1 MRLNTGSDNMAKVT
15 SLKITDNSK
24 ALLKAYEGQLLRALE
39 AVGLQAEGY
48 AQLEL
53 ENDPRRIDTGL
64 LRNSITHAIDG
75 EKPAKTNYQSNAKDK
90 HGNRIERKSGAYH
103 GSTPSEGKN
112 KRCVYI
118 GTNVE
123 YAPYVEYGTQKM
135 TANHFIR
142 NSVEKYAKEYK
153 EIFKKYFKG

>member
-1 MRLNTGSDNMAKVT
+1 MAEVSKVK
-15 SLKITDNSK
+15 LTDNTN
-24 ALLKAYEGQLLRALE
+24 AFLKAYENQLLKALE

-48 AQLEL
+48 AILEL
-53 ENDPRRIDTGL
+53 ENNPRRVDTGL

-75 EKPAKTNYQSNAKDK
+75 EKPAKTSYDSNSTDK
-90 HGNRIERKSGAYH
+90 HGNHIKIKHGTYKGAAPKESG
-103 GSTPSEGKN
+103 K

-135 TANHFIR
+135 AANHFIK
-142 NSVEKYAKEYK
+142 NAVEKNANEYRD
-153 EIFKKYFKG
+153 IFKKYFKD